1 MSVKDTKKDLLFA
14 IGTLPDVQN
23 LSLEEA
29 RAERRKAQEFA
40 VLAAKKAR
48 KARRFVGGLIA
59 IFVLAVAVML
69 ILLSR
74 NQLRQQMFLPYTAFG
89 ACLLMLFIRLVVP
102 RRDQN
107 DLEEYQALCFKIAE
121 YNERIFL
128 LEIKDCSPEEKALR
142 QLLERQR
149 ALNEYHETN
158 KRQMVTL
165 YRWGTGIV
173 LVGIA
178 ITMTVLLLIF
188 LPIIQVSN
196 ITVIAGLLSGLLV
209 DCVGAVFIAMYSRT
223 LEAALA
229 FEKSIAMS
237 VSNHLGNVIAAQ
249 IGDKDARVQA
259 WADMAREL
267 SKVKP

>member
-48 KARRFVGGLIA
+48 KARRIVGGLIA

-102 RRDQN
+102 RRDQM
-107 DLEEYQALCFKIAE
+107 I
-121 YNERIFL
+121 
-128 LEIKDCSPEEKALR
+128 
-142 QLLERQR
+142 
-149 ALNEYHETN
+149 
-158 KRQMVTL
+158 
-165 YRWGTGIV
+165 
-173 LVGIA
+173 
-178 ITMTVLLLIF
+178 
-188 LPIIQVSN
+188 
-196 ITVIAGLLSGLLV
+196 
-209 DCVGAVFIAMYSRT
+209 
-223 LEAALA
+223 
-229 FEKSIAMS
+229 
-237 VSNHLGNVIAAQ
+237 
-249 IGDKDARVQA
+249 
-259 WADMAREL
+259 
-267 SKVKP
+267 